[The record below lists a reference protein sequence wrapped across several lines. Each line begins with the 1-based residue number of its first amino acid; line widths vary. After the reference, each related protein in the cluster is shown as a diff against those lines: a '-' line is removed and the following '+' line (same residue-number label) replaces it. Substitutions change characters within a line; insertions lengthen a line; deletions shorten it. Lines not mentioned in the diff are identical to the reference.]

1 MWKNIGA
8 ETGDVL
14 ILTKP
19 LGTGILSTAVKGE
32 MASEEETAYAA
43 SVMATL
49 NR

>member
-32 MASEEETAYAA
+32 MASEEETA
-43 SVMATL
+43 MQL
-49 NR
+49 L